1 MSNKNYNNSEK
12 FSIGFQAL
20 LGKPI
25 EEIAAESGMNR
36 SYIYEQKNKVKAY
49 IEGMDEAHEE
59 TLVIVLT
66 TALKKRLILSMALD
80 CASSIEGIQRAL
92 ESSLGIKVSIGYVS
106 GVINEAAS
114 RAQAF
119 DEAIGLGGIRQ
130 GANDE
135 IFQCGVPVLTGIDP
149 ESGYAYLL
157 EEAKDRTAET
167 WQLYMEDCKDRGL
180 ALKTT
185 INDGGSGLNAGIP
198 KAFPDIIIQGDTFH
212 AAYGMGKEISKAE
225 RKAEAA
231 IKAESE
237 LENRVQGP
245 RPKQKTIEKLEKI
258 KPETDELINVYD
270 TLSILFCW
278 LKTLLGFSGYSVS
291 DSFEL
296 ITFVLD
302 ETRKVSAKFPGIIK
316 EADKIRNMLP
326 SLLTFISRLEKAF
339 EACAE
344 TYGIPLDVFQAMYRQ
359 LAYSV
364 QSYEFLEIEYS
375 LWDRLK
381 DGYGMARELFSQ
393 QLKSVKKASSL
404 VENLNGRI
412 RKYMDV
418 KRIVPTGFFVLMK
431 VYFNMRR
438 YRRSRCPER
447 VGKSPLELLTGEPHA
462 DFLDALGYVV

>member
-1 MSNKNYNNSEK
+1 MGSKIYSNSEK

-20 LGKPI
+20 LGQPI

-49 IEGMDEAHEE
+49 IEEIDEEQEE
-59 TLVIVLT
+59 THVIVLT

-92 ESSLGIKVSIGYVS
+92 ETSLGIKVSIGYVS
-106 GVINEAAS
+106 GVINEATS

-119 DEAIGLGGIRQ
+119 DETIGLEGIRQ

-157 EEAKDRTAET
+157 EEAKDRTSET

-180 ALKTT
+180 ALETT

-212 AAYGMGKEISKAE
+212 AAYGMGKEISKVE

-231 IKAESE
+231 IKAEAE
-237 LENRVQGP
+237 LEKRLQGP
-245 RPKQKTIEKLEKI
+245 RPQQKTIEKLETL
-258 KPETDELINVYD
+258 KPETDELINVCD

-278 LKTLLGFSGYSVS
+278 LKTLLGFSGYNVT
-291 DSFEL
+291 DAFEL

-302 ETRKVSAKFPGIIK
+302 EMQKVSAKFPGIIK
-316 EADKIRNMLP
+316 EADKIRNILP

-339 EACAE
+339 KMCAE
-344 TYGIPLDVFQAMYRQ
+344 SYGIPLDVFQSMYRQ
-359 LAYSV
+359 LAYSA
-364 QSYEFLEIEYS
+364 QSDEY
-375 LWDRLK
+375 LK
-381 DGYGMARELFSQ
+381 ILDSYKFKNIIVE
-393 QLKSVKKASSL
+393 KS
-404 VENLNGRI
+404 NRI
-412 RKYMDV
+412 TNK
-418 KRIVPTGFFVLMK
+418 
-431 VYFNMRR
+431 
-438 YRRSRCPER
+438 
-447 VGKSPLELLTGEPHA
+447 
-462 DFLDALGYVV
+462 